1 MFSKLKA
8 MLNSLSKFEFSVP
21 IVDDFGRVIKRRK
34 KTANCYIQD
43 LDGVALEM
51 VYIPTGK
58 FLMGSVEG
66 DQDEKP
72 QHLVNV
78 PEFFIGKYLV
88 TQAQWR
94 VVANWPKINQ
104 DLPAEI
110 SMFQGDDLPVEQV
123 SWYDATEFCAR
134 LSAKT
139 GHYYRLPSEA
149 EWEYAARATT
159 TSPFAYGTTVTTRL
173 VNYDGQAPYGQARKT
188 IYRNTTTAVGSL
200 ANANLFGLYDMH
212 GNVWEW
218 CQDVWHDNYD
228 GAPVDGTAWTVGE
241 KPNLRVLRGGSWDYF
256 GYGCRCAFRD
266 RATVH
271 IRSPFNGLRLV
282 MHIEQTIN

>member
-1 MFSKLKA
+1 

-21 IVDDFGRVIKRRK
+21 IVDDFGRVVKRRK

-94 VVANWPKINQ
+94 VVANWPKVNQ
-104 DLPAEI
+104 DLPSEI

-123 SWYDATEFCAR
+123 SWYDAIEFCAR

-188 IYRNTTTAVGSL
+188 IYRNATTAVGSL

-218 CQDVWHDNYD
+218 CQDVYHRDYQ
-228 GAPVDGTAWTVGE
+228 GAPANEQAWEQGGD
-241 KPNLRVLRGGSWDYF
+241 PSRRMLRGGAWISS
-256 GYGCRCAFRD
+256 GLMCRSAFRESSIPD
-266 RATVH
+266 KA
-271 IRSPFNGLRLV
+271 SN
-282 MHIEQTIN
+282 TIGFRVVVSL